1 MYFKSKYI
9 LISQNIYF
17 LSLQTNYLSAFL
29 YYSAHNT
36 MPNELQVRLANYFIF
51 DCIFNADQIN

>member
-36 MPNELQVRLANYFIF
+36 MPNELQVRLANYLYLIVYLM
-51 DCIFNADQIN
+51 QIR